1 MSTNTTNA
9 LTIDAPEGQPFVITS
24 REFDAPASAVF
35 AANCDPELVTQWL
48 SPNGYQMVIDVWEA
62 TNGGRYRYVHTDPEG
77 NEYAFRG
84 SFHSVEKD
92 SSIIQTFEF
101 EGFPGEVSLD
111 KMTLT
116 DLGDGRCRMDGQS
129 TFASVEARDAIV
141 ASGMETGLRDGYDKL
156 DALLAKK
163 G

>member
-1 MSTNTTNA
+1 
-9 LTIDAPEGQPFVITS
+9 
-24 REFDAPASAVF
+24 
-35 AANCDPELVTQWL
+35 
-48 SPNGYQMVIDVWEA
+48 MVIDVWEA
-62 TNGGRYRYVHTDPEG
+62 TSGGRYRYVHTEPEG
-77 NEYAFRG
+77 NEYAFHG

-101 EGFPGEVSLD
+101 EGFPGEVGLD

-116 DLGDGRCRMDGQS
+116 DLGDGRCRLDGQS

>member
-9 LTIDAPEGQPFVITS
+9 LTVDAPEGQPFVITS
-24 REFDAPASAVF
+24 REFDAPVSAVF

-48 SPNGYQMVIDVWEA
+48 SPNGYQMVPSTSGGPPAADA
-62 TNGGRYRYVHTDPEG
+62 TATSTPIPRAT
-77 NEYAFRG
+77 
-84 SFHSVEKD
+84 ST
-92 SSIIQTFEF
+92 SSTAASTRSRRTARSSREF

-116 DLGDGRCRMDGQS
+116 DLGDGRCRLDGQS